1 MQIANSRTIA
11 GTRTTALAIGF
22 AAALLAGCAN
32 TNQDTTK
39 RTATGAATGAVIGGV
54 IGSFS
59 GNWGKG
65 AAAGAAIGGAGGY
78 LYDQIKKDNE

>member
-1 MQIANSRTIA
+1 MQVANTQRFA
-11 GTRTTALAIGF
+11 GTRTISLAVTF
-22 AAALLAGCAN
+22 AALLLAGCAGHD
-32 TNQDTTK
+32 QQTTQ
-39 RTATGAATGAVIGGV
+39 RTATGAAAGAVVGGV

-78 LYDQIKKDNE
+78 LYDQVKKDNQ